1 MVWFFL
7 VVHYENCSID
17 RFHWWIPSWLHRAQK
32 YCEALYILGWQE
44 RNMSY
49 FFETVT
55 GVPILSASSST
66 GLMIFSWLL
75 FSEKRSAQ
83 TKHFLRNLLD
93 SPLPVKVAVARED
106 PEHRNVARRLQYDF
120 LKFSPC
126 EP

>member
-1 MVWFFL
+1 MIPIL
-7 VVHYENCSID
+7 QHPSSCSFKLARKKRVI
-17 RFHWWIPSWLHRAQK
+17 
-32 YCEALYILGWQE
+32 
-44 RNMSY
+44 Y

-83 TKHFLRNLLD
+83 TKRFLRNLLA

-106 PEHRNVARRLQYDF
+106 PEYRNVARRLQYDF
-120 LKFSPC
+120 
-126 EP
+126 